1 MTPGRHAA
9 ARERSPSWWAG
20 VVEWR
25 NWRLPVKLG
34 AVLVVPALL
43 AVALGVVQIQR
54 DVERANSYADVQR
67 LVKLRGGLMPLIS
80 DLQMER
86 TMSAERLRGGAS
98 ADTAMLRQQT
108 GRVDRARAAVT
119 RTMERAPR
127 LEGASALRYREAFKL
142 LDGLPALR
150 RQVSSAGIGSWTAVT
165 GYSKIIN
172 GLLDLD
178 QALGSR
184 FGEPQL
190 SGPAT
195 ALYDLEV
202 VQEQVHLQH
211 VILMEGREPGKL
223 DDDKLIRALA
233 ESAIRMGDK
242 LSDFR
247 AVATAAEQRAYQRT
261 VTGPEVERRS
271 ELLRAALYQSAQPG
285 TGQGGANTSPTFPA
299 GEWNRS
305 SERTGELIE
314 RVEKGLADQ
323 LRVTSARLQDQ
334 TSDRA
339 GAESVLL
346 FAVLL
351 LALAIG
357 IGIARHLLRSLTV
370 LRSTALEVAER
381 RLPEAVASIRD
392 GEASSTSISAVPVH
406 TTEEFGQL
414 ARAFDAVHG
423 QAVRLAAEQAALRS
437 DLRDTLVNLSRRSQ
451 SLVDRLL
458 RLMEE
463 LELHEEDP
471 DQLANLFKLDH
482 LATRMRRN
490 NENLMVLCGST
501 PVRPSEQRVP
511 LDTVLR
517 AAVSEIEHYQRVVV
531 EPVPSAEVIGYAAG
545 DLARMIAELLDNAT
559 AFSPP
564 QTQVVISNT
573 LRLDGS
579 ALIEIHDEGFGMS
592 GAELAKAH
600 RRVAGDA
607 SVEVPTSRQM
617 GLSVVGR
624 LARRHGVTVELA
636 SDRATGAGLRAGVL
650 VPAKLML
657 ADKPALT
664 GGELVG
670 KESALPTRRTATRA
684 PEPVRTHRADGG
696 ATAAPLPRRAPETA
710 RSIRAG
716 DSPAGPGRPRGPLP
730 SRPGSPRA
738 FTDPQQ
744 TQGLPRRK
752 PAAGTARPAPGG
764 KDPLPKRNVDRPVQG
779 GAPADGRAAAAPGQP
794 LVPPQRSRPAP
805 QRQQEAAPSP
815 WFAPAEPAAPEAAPA
830 APRGEAAPDER
841 EPAGLPAVASPR
853 RPAPA
858 APGSPDQGRPE
869 SVGDRRRADHETSGI
884 PEAAGR
890 PPAAP
895 RQAGPAQVGPA
906 QVGPAQVGPAQA
918 GLPQA
923 GLPQAGQAQN
933 GQPQAGQAQNG
944 QPRAGQAQNGQP
956 QAGPAQQVPPARQG
970 PSQTGPSRSGLTQA
984 GLPRRVPRQ
993 SQTPGRG
1000 EPRPAGDRPTP
1011 RPAGDEAAARLD
1023 AGRTHTFLS
1032 NYQSGIRRANPDE
1045 T

>member
-9 ARERSPSWWAG
+9 ARDRSPSWWAG

-54 DVERANSYADVQR
+54 DVERANTYADMQR
-67 LVKLRGGLMPLIS
+67 LVELRGELMPLIG

-98 ADTAMLRQQT
+98 THEAMLRQQT
-108 GRVDRARAAVT
+108 GRVDRARAAVA
-119 RTMERAPR
+119 RTMKRAPR
-127 LEGASALRYREAFKL
+127 LEGASALRYHDAVKL
-142 LDGLPALR
+142 LDGLSALR
-150 RQVSSAGIGSWTAVT
+150 RQVTSKEISSWTAVND
-165 GYSKIIN
+165 YSEIVN

-184 FGEPQL
+184 FGEPKL
-190 SGPAT
+190 SGTAT

-211 VILMEGREPGKL
+211 VIVLEGAEPGKL
-223 DDDKLIRALA
+223 DDGRLLRALA

-242 LSDFR
+242 LGDFR
-247 AVATAAEQRAYQRT
+247 AVATEAEKRAYQRT
-261 VTGPEVERRS
+261 VTGPEVERRAQ
-271 ELLRAALYQSAQPG
+271 LLNAALYQSARSEQPG
-285 TGQGGANTSPTFPA
+285 IGQNGTGNATRFSA
-299 GEWNRS
+299 RDWNSS
-305 SERTGELIE
+305 SERTGALIDT
-314 RVEKGLADQ
+314 VAKSLADR
-323 LRVTSARLQDQ
+323 LRVTSADLQDQ

-357 IGIARHLLRSLTV
+357 IGIARHLLRSLTI
-370 LRSTALEVAER
+370 LRFTALDVAER
-381 RLPEAVASIRD
+381 RLPEAVSSIRE
-392 GEASSTSISAVPVH
+392 GEVSTTSISAVPVH

-423 QAVRLAAEQAALRS
+423 QAVRLAAEQAALRG

-471 DQLANLFKLDH
+471 DQLASLFKLDH

-511 LDTVLR
+511 LDRVLR

-531 EPVPSAEVIGYAAG
+531 EPVPSVEVIGYAAG
-545 DLARMIAELLDNAT
+545 DLARMVAELLDNAT

-564 QTQVVISNT
+564 ETQVVISNT
-573 LRLDGS
+573 LRPDGS

-624 LARRHGVTVELA
+624 LARRHGVTVELI
-636 SDRATGAGLRAGVL
+636 SDRATRGGLRAGVL

-657 ADKPALT
+657 TDKPALAGRAGSLPVRQT
-664 GGELVG
+664 
-670 KESALPTRRTATRA
+670 SAQAS
-684 PEPVRTHRADGG
+684 EPVRTRPEAGG
-696 ATAAPLPRRAPETA
+696 ATAAPLPRRAPDLA
-710 RSIRAG
+710 RSIRGG
-716 DSPAGPGRPRGPLP
+716 DTPAVSGRGERPLP

-738 FTDPQQ
+738 FADPQQ
-744 TQGLPRRK
+744 TKGLPRRK
-752 PAAGTARPAPGG
+752 PGGGAGRPTPFGEDA
-764 KDPLPKRNVDRPVQG
+764 PKRIGGRPGTG
-779 GAPADGRAAAAPGQP
+779 GAPVNGRAAAAPGQP

-805 QRQQEAAPSP
+805 PEQGAAASP
-815 WFAPAEPAAPEAAPA
+815 WFAPTASGEAPTG
-830 APRGEAAPDER
+830 PRGEER
-841 EPAGLPAVASPR
+841 PAGRTPAERQPAERQFTERQPAERKPADHPPASGLPR
-853 RPAPA
+853 RPVPAP
-858 APGSPDQGRPE
+858 PGSPQESRPGPA
-869 SVGDRRRADHETSGI
+869 GDRRRADQEPSGGAQ
-884 PEAAGR
+884 PAGR
-890 PPAAP
+890 PQTE
-895 RQAGPAQVGPA
+895 R
-906 QVGPAQVGPAQA
+906 
-918 GLPQA
+918 PQA
-923 GLPQAGQAQN
+923 ERPQAE
-933 GQPQAGQAQNG
+933 
-944 QPRAGQAQNGQP
+944 R
-956 QAGPAQQVPPARQG
+956 
-970 PSQTGPSRSGLTQA
+970 TQA

-993 SQTPGRG
+993 SPAPDRAKPPAPDPAK
-1000 EPRPAGDRPTP
+1000 PRA
-1011 RPAGDEAAARLD
+1011 AGDEAAARVD
-1023 AGRTHTFLS
+1023 AGRTHRFLS
-1032 NYQSGIRRANPDE
+1032 NYQSGIRRAHPDE